1 MRMFEH
7 MSRIGGRRLAPVF
20 MTGLVLGVIIVN
32 MGKSILLDETGLF
45 SREVLYRMKYI
56 TVDSNALF
64 CFALR
69 KRLLFFGTVAV
80 LATTYMGL
88 AVCFMAVIWC
98 GMSAGVFLTVLLI
111 RYGIK
116 GLVVAVV
123 CVFPQMFFYFFAFLL
138 LFSWSE
144 RLCRAISCRNCDGQW
159 REEIT
164 AKRMLRSFVGAL
176 VLTVLGCWMEGY
188 VNPGLFLGYLKIF

>member
-45 SREVLYRMKYI
+45 SGEVLYRMKYI

-116 GLVVAVV
+116 GLVLAVV
-123 CVFPQMFFYFFAFLL
+123 CSHRCFFISLHFCYCFPGVKD
-138 LFSWSE
+138 
-144 RLCRAISCRNCDGQW
+144 CVGQSVVG
-159 REEIT
+159 T
-164 AKRMLRSFVGAL
+164 ATDSGEKKSLQKE
-176 VLTVLGCWMEGY
+176 C
-188 VNPGLFLGYLKIF
+188 